1 MTDYIRLEINSP
13 IAEIVFN
20 KPERRNALSM
30 DMWEALPALVSKAN
44 DHTDVKVIVLHGGN
58 AGAFAAGA
66 DISEFASIYASTESS
81 NSFSEKVATALETI
95 ENSKKPTIAAI
106 EGACVGG
113 GVSIA
118 MACDL
123 RIASEVSKFGV
134 TPSRLGLVYPAGD
147 TRRLIEIAGLGT
159 AKELLLTGKIFSAS
173 DALQMRL
180 INHLVPEKESI
191 TRSRALAEEI
201 YNVSQW
207 STQATK
213 VMIRGVNSGW
223 TDSSKEAKDLFLS
236 SFTNEDFVEGYK
248 AFLEKRSAEF
258 KFR

>member
-1 MTDYIRLEINSP
+1 MTDHIRLDIDAP

-30 DMWEALPALVSKAN
+30 DMWEVLPTLVSQAN
-44 DHTDVKVIVLHGGN
+44 DHTEVKVIVLHGGD

-66 DISEFASIYASTESS
+66 DISEFAFIYASVESS
-81 NSFSEKVATALETI
+81 KNFSTKVSKALETI

-106 EGACVGG
+106 DGACVGG

-159 AKELLLTGKIFSAS
+159 AKELLLTGKIVSAKN
-173 DALQMRL
+173 ALQMRL
-180 INHLVPEKESI
+180 INRIVPDNEAI
-191 TRSRALAEEI
+191 GQARSLAEEI
-201 YNVSQW
+201 SNVSQW

-213 VMIRGVNSGW
+213 LMIKGVKNGW
-223 TDSSKEAKDLFLS
+223 TDSSKEAQDLFLS

-248 AFLEKRSAEF
+248 AFLEKRVTNF
-258 KFR
+258 TFR